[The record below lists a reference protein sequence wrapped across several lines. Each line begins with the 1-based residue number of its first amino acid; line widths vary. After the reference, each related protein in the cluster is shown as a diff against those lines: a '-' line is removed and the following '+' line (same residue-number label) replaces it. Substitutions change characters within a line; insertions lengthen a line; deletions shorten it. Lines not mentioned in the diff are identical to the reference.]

1 MSTFCKGDLLSGIHG
16 VDFGCTKSKV
26 KEKSQAGGL
35 GLDVGQENR
44 TRINL
49 LCLRLLS
56 FLRFISFYASL
67 YFNVNHPLFEYL
79 C

>member
-1 MSTFCKGDLLSGIHG
+1 MVYKVLILG
-16 VDFGCTKSKV
+16 VQNQRL
-26 KEKSQAGGL
+26 KENLKRVAW
-35 GLDVGQENR
+35 GLDVCQEDR

-67 YFNVNHPLFEYL
+67 YFNANHPLFEYL